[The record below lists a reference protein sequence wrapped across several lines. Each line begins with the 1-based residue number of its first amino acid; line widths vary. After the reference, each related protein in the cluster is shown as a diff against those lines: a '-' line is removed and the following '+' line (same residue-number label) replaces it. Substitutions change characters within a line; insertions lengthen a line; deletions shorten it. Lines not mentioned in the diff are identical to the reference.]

1 MFDDLRLDVV
11 KGKVDVSCLAALA
24 FRLVSFHVPK
34 RFRDVLL
41 TTELRH
47 SPVDCHSS
55 HDGDNTVFLLA
66 AVHVEQNLECASCHT
81 RFLFAKL
88 LLNELDLDMP
98 TCATSCQIQ
107 HGVLKI
113 TIRRVMIWRPF
124 FFINPLSFTL
134 PRFFACPHLSSQTPY

>member
-1 MFDDLRLDVV
+1 
-11 KGKVDVSCLAALA
+11 
-24 FRLVSFHVPK
+24 
-34 RFRDVLL
+34 
-41 TTELRH
+41 
-47 SPVDCHSS
+47 
-55 HDGDNTVFLLA
+55 
-66 AVHVEQNLECASCHT
+66 
-81 RFLFAKL
+81 LFAKL

-134 PRFFACPHLSSQTPY
+134 PRFFACPHLSSQTPYWQALRRHLSLFIRLFQRFIVNDIEMDQYLQSQGTSEYKLYDRKFK

>member
-1 MFDDLRLDVV
+1 
-11 KGKVDVSCLAALA
+11 
-24 FRLVSFHVPK
+24 
-34 RFRDVLL
+34 
-41 TTELRH
+41 
-47 SPVDCHSS
+47 
-55 HDGDNTVFLLA
+55 
-66 AVHVEQNLECASCHT
+66 EQNLECASCHT
-81 RFLFAKL
+81 RFFFAKL

>member
-1 MFDDLRLDVV
+1 
-11 KGKVDVSCLAALA
+11 
-24 FRLVSFHVPK
+24 
-34 RFRDVLL
+34 
-41 TTELRH
+41 
-47 SPVDCHSS
+47 
-55 HDGDNTVFLLA
+55 
-66 AVHVEQNLECASCHT
+66 
-81 RFLFAKL
+81 LFAKL

-134 PRFFACPHLSSQTPY
+134 PRFFACPHLSSQTPYWQALRRHLSLFIRLFQRFLVYLQQHVLSLK

>member
-1 MFDDLRLDVV
+1 MICALMLSRARLMSRASRLLPFALFPFTSQSVFGMF
-11 KGKVDVSCLAALA
+11 CLQLNCAT
-24 FRLVSFHVPK
+24 V
-34 RFRDVLL
+34 
-41 TTELRH
+41 
-47 SPVDCHSS
+47 PVDCHSS